1 MIDYVFFL
9 PQLREL
15 SFSFFLFS
23 SSTWYNVLRRMDMR
37 TYWKH
42 KCCRGHASCWVY
54 SRAKSDV
61 SPISKSSSSSRNIVR
76 RWDLNLQARDSF
88 FECGLFPSRASISVT
103 VWGVIWDKIW
113 KKGRMC
119 HLLFFLG
126 GSFYCAQN
134 IKAYLN
140 TAHIY
145 PEGTQILKKLVCIR
159 NTQKYWAD
167 SLTAQTPGCKKSKP
181 GKLYCWRNISL

>member
-1 MIDYVFFL
+1 MSNESTVHAVKLHVRAEVAFFFLSFLILGLTFDWPALAFLYVEIISLWTINSEQYMIDYVFFL
-9 PQLREL
+9 PQLRE
-15 SFSFFLFS
+15 FSFFLFS

-76 RWDLNLQARDSF
+76 RWDLNHQARDSF

-113 KKGRMC
+113 KKGRVA
-119 HLLFFLG
+119 
-126 GSFYCAQN
+126 SA
-134 IKAYLN
+134 
-140 TAHIY
+140 
-145 PEGTQILKKLVCIR
+145 
-159 NTQKYWAD
+159 
-167 SLTAQTPGCKKSKP
+167 
-181 GKLYCWRNISL
+181 